1 MRKKSAFLFL
11 LFGFLAYFFFASLHP
26 FLHSHPIFPT
36 GKKCN
41 VYHFY
46 HYEKDEDNEH
56 SRKEPFRDHK
66 NCPACNFLIKA
77 FYTTLPDIVSPPS
90 GIYPAF
96 IQTILAYD
104 FFHNKTSFS
113 YFSTRAPPVS
123 FL

>member
-11 LFGFLAYFFFASLHP
+11 LFGFLVYFFFASLHP
-26 FLHSHPIFPT
+26 FLHNHPIFPE
-36 GKKCN
+36 GEKCN
-41 VYHFY
+41 TCHSR
-46 HYEKDEDNEH
+46 HCEKDKHNEPDK
-56 SRKEPFRDHK
+56 SEPLGSHR

-77 FYTTLPDIVSPPS
+77 FYTTLSDIVSPPS
-90 GIYPAF
+90 GIYPTF

-104 FFHNKTSFS
+104 FFYNETSFS